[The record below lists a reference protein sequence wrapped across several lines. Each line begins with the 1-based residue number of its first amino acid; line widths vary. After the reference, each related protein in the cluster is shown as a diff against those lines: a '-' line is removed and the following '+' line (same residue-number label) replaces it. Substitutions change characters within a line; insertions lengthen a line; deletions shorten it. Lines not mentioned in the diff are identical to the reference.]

1 MHDTVEYEFFDK
13 ETDIESQVFFDKENE
28 TDLESQVFDDSDDNN
43 SCDNFINYCNNYG
56 KLYLT
61 CITWISIL
69 LIMVM
74 ALGSEK
80 RPSETS
86 LDFLT
91 SWLIAGGARNL
102 QFLRGDWKISHR
114 SAKLCHQLIQII
126 L

>member
-1 MHDTVEYEFFDK
+1 MYDTVEYEFFEK
-13 ETDIESQVFFDKENE
+13 ETDIESQVFFDEENE

-80 RPSETS
+80 RPSDQITS
-86 LDFLT
+86 RQYCFCPRIDCVNDCLNSSIWDFV
-91 SWLIAGGARNL
+91 
-102 QFLRGDWKISHR
+102 
-114 SAKLCHQLIQII
+114 
-126 L
+126 